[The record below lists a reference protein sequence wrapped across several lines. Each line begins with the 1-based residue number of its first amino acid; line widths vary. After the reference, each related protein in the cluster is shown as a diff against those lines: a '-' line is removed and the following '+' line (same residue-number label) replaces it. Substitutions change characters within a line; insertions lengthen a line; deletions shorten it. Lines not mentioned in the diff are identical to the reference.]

1 MLLLKKYWF
10 VTLALVCLLSVALI
24 TIASVVQGFS
34 TPPRVCRGQ
43 QGGAG
48 SNVSTTK
55 NTCQKRIL
63 VFSKT
68 AGFRHA
74 SIKDGKIALQQLATE
89 HHFAID
95 FTEDSAAFTDANL
108 AHYDAVVFLL
118 TTGEIFDGNQRAAFI
133 RYIRAGGGYVGIH
146 SASDTEYDWPW
157 YGNLL
162 GAFINVL
169 DRHSKVTQAT
179 IHVVDRTHPSTSML
193 PPLWV
198 RTDEWY
204 NFATNPRGKVQVLL
218 TIDENTYIGGDM
230 GYDHPIA
237 WYHDFEGGRSWYTS
251 LGHTSAS
258 YYEPLFLAHLW
269 GGITYAA
276 GPQQQQ
282 TSISPRPAH
291 ILLQQ
296 AILIENV
303 ADITSVTNV
312 TSVTSVTNVTM
323 IKRLVLNHF

>member
-1 MLLLKKYWF
+1 MLLFKKRWL
-10 VTLALVCLLSVALI
+10 VTLALVFLLSAALI
-24 TIASVVQGFS
+24 TIASIVRGFS
-34 TPPRVCRGQ
+34 TTPPVCRGQ
-43 QGGAG
+43 QCGAG
-48 SNVSTTK
+48 SNISTTN

-74 SIKDGKIALQQLATE
+74 SIKDGKIALQKLATE
-89 HHFAID
+89 HHCAID
-95 FTEDSAAFTDANL
+95 FTEDSSVFTDANL
-108 AHYDAVVFLL
+108 ARYGAVVFLL
-118 TTGEIFDGNQRAAFI
+118 TTGEIFDGNQQAAFI

-204 NFATNPRGKVQVLL
+204 NFATNPRGKVHVLL
-218 TIDENTYIGGDM
+218 TIDENTYKGGNM

-276 GPQQQQ
+276 GP
-282 TSISPRPAH
+282 
-291 ILLQQ
+291 
-296 AILIENV
+296 
-303 ADITSVTNV
+303 
-312 TSVTSVTNVTM
+312 
-323 IKRLVLNHF
+323 